1 MIYVHLQVVAI
12 LCTGYHVFFGGGG
25 GVNVK
30 LPRIVNV
37 YVLMHGSWEFSYQG
51 LKIRDYVCDHVNL
64 NEGTLK

>member
-1 MIYVHLQVVAI
+1 MYRVLWFLVFIYI
-12 LCTGYHVFFGGGG
+12 YIYM
-25 GVNVK
+25 NIK

-51 LKIRDYVCDHVNL
+51 LKIRDYVCDHVSL